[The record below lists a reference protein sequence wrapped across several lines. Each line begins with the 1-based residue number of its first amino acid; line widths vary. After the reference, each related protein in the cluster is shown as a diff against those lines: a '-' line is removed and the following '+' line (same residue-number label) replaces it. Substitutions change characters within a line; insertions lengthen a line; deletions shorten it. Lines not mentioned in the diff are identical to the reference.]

1 MSSWLM
7 FYEADP
13 IRRRILQSLV
23 GTVGGL
29 VWAQGL
35 ARRDSM
41 GIWTKLFG
49 GADGIRE
56 VMRESYDKHV
66 RLSQRGEIPLADLP
80 HSLGLYGALGSRYR
94 ARGKPVMEDIGWE
107 VLIRG
112 ELSPFML
119 MKETEAV
126 EALAEYVVY
135 KELPQKAR
143 ITWLKELIN
152 SSLRSCKDDS
162 KIAMATV
169 GLINQVA
176 WCSLLEPETMKII
189 ERAMEKLQKS

>member
-1 MSSWLM
+1 
-7 FYEADP
+7 
-13 IRRRILQSLV
+13 
-23 GTVGGL
+23 
-29 VWAQGL
+29 
-35 ARRDSM
+35 M

-56 VMRESYDKHV
+56 TMRESYDKHI
-66 RLSQRGEIPLADLP
+66 RLAQKGRVPSTGTP
-80 HSLGLYGALGSRYR
+80 HSIGLYGALGSRYQ
-94 ARGKPVMEDIGWE
+94 ARGNPVMKDPGWE
-107 VLIRG
+107 VLIWG

-135 KELPQKAR
+135 KEFPQKAR
-143 ITWLKELIN
+143 VTWLKKLIN
-152 SSLRSCKDDS
+152 SSLRACKDDS
-162 KIAMATV
+162 KIAMAIA

-176 WCSLLEPETMKII
+176 WCSLLEPETTKII